1 MNMKI
6 TLIIITTLIV
16 IILLDTIHAKLKNS
30 TPIIKISEYYNGGTL
45 YKKDKGLLVDT
56 HTCTNAKKTTTF
68 KWKTYNC
75 PSNEILDLFDQENK
89 NYTKIIIDE
98 KEMSILEN
106 DYNKLIKI
114 FDSLNYKVKEC
125 EGPIHYNINAL
136 GNCYYFYGH
145 HNQLGFNNLCAS
157 LEGNNLNE
165 IVRILSFVYSDN
177 EMNNIE
183 NVKMEIKEGTLTKT
197 VATILIKDTNVEHYM
212 YGLQFRIDKK
222 EESSWKTLLAK
233 ENVIFNDIGYNISE
247 NNVLELNQDWSLL
260 YGELS
265 EGKYR
270 LAKSVCTNEGC
281 SKKSYFSVEFEIW
294 WLPIKTSDSKD
305 KIY

>member
-1 MNMKI
+1 MNRKI
-6 TLIIITTLIV
+6 KISLIIIATLIA
-16 IILLDTIHAKLKNS
+16 IILLDTLHAKLKNS

-56 HTCTNAKKTTTF
+56 HTCANGKKYTLF
-68 KWKTYNC
+68 KWQNYNC

-125 EGPIHYNINAL
+125 EGPIHYNINIL
-136 GNCYYFYGH
+136 ENSYYFYGH
-145 HNQLGFNNLCAS
+145 HNQLGFNNLCTS

-165 IVRILSFVYSDN
+165 IIRILNFVYSDN

-183 NVKMEIKEGTLTKT
+183 NVKIEIKEGTLSKT
-197 VATILIKDTNVEHYM
+197 GATIIIEDTNKEHYM
-212 YGLQFRIDKK
+212 YGLHFRIDKK
-222 EESSWKTLLAK
+222 EENSWKTLLAK

-247 NNVLELNQDWSLL
+247 NNILELNQDWSLL

-270 LAKSVCTNEGC
+270 LVKSVCTNEGC

-294 WLPIKTSDSKD
+294 
-305 KIY
+305 